1 MSGAPQP
8 GRRAALVA
16 IGDELLAGAH
26 PDLNSPALAAGL
38 SQVGWPVARAAVMG
52 DDEVAIACT
61 MADLC
66 SEHGLVVASGGLGP
80 TLDDVTRHAAA
91 RAAGRELVTSPEA
104 LEQVHR
110 WYETSGRTM
119 PASNERQA
127 LIPEGA
133 TVLPNP
139 IGTAPGFRVRV
150 GESWLV
156 VLPGPPR
163 ELQAMLESALLPWLE
178 SEGSDGLLRETRRFH
193 LVGLSESVFADEAGD
208 WMDRGQNPLMGVTV
222 ARGVMSVR
230 LVGRA
235 SDRGELTDLLDRRAA
250 AFRERFQRWIF
261 SEEQADPAQVLGRRL
276 VEEGITVS
284 CAESC
289 TGGLVAGSLTR
300 YPGISEVFERGFV
313 TYSNQAKSELLGV
326 PEELVEEHGAVSGQV
341 ARAMALGAAERSGA
355 QLAVSTTGIAG
366 PGGGSDEKP
375 VGLVWFGVAL
385 GGRAWS
391 EERRWPG
398 SAGRAKIRQWATLH
412 AIGLCLRALDGSLEL
427 DRGR

>member
-127 LIPEGA
+127 LIPE
-133 TVLPNP
+133 
-139 IGTAPGFRVRV
+139 
-150 GESWLV
+150 
-156 VLPGPPR
+156 
-163 ELQAMLESALLPWLE
+163 
-178 SEGSDGLLRETRRFH
+178 
-193 LVGLSESVFADEAGD
+193 
-208 WMDRGQNPLMGVTV
+208 
-222 ARGVMSVR
+222 
-230 LVGRA
+230 
-235 SDRGELTDLLDRRAA
+235 
-250 AFRERFQRWIF
+250 
-261 SEEQADPAQVLGRRL
+261 
-276 VEEGITVS
+276 
-284 CAESC
+284 
-289 TGGLVAGSLTR
+289 
-300 YPGISEVFERGFV
+300 
-313 TYSNQAKSELLGV
+313 
-326 PEELVEEHGAVSGQV
+326 AVSYTH
-341 ARAMALGAAERSGA
+341 L
-355 QLAVSTTGIAG
+355 
-366 PGGGSDEKP
+366 
-375 VGLVWFGVAL
+375 
-385 GGRAWS
+385 
-391 EERRWPG
+391 
-398 SAGRAKIRQWATLH
+398 TLPT
-412 AIGLCLRALDGSLEL
+412 ICSV
-427 DRGR
+427 